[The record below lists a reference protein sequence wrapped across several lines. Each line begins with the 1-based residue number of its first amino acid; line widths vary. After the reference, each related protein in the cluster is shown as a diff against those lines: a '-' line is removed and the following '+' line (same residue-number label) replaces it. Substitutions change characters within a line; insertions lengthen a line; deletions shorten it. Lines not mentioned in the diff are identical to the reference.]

1 MSGPDREGLVGRP
14 VRKPSGSA
22 GGNWLDAMAPV
33 PWAATAGLH
42 GHRRRAAPLYTPEER
57 ARRDSTV
64 WTLVQGILAPVQFIV
79 CLISAG
85 LVIHW
90 LDTGEHYLQA
100 TVSVLVKT
108 ALLYTIMITGSV
120 WEKVVFGKW
129 LFARPFFWED
139 VVSMG
144 VIALHTLYVAALIYN
159 WGTPHDRMILALVA
173 YGIYAVNAV
182 QFLLK
187 LRAARMESQMPSGRA
202 VMGGAR

>member
-1 MSGPDREGLVGRP
+1 MSGPDREGLIGRP
-14 VRKPSGSA
+14 VRKPSGAA

-100 TVSVLVKT
+100 TVSVLVN
-108 ALLYTIMITGSV
+108 
-120 WEKVVFGKW
+120 
-129 LFARPFFWED
+129 